1 MPAKI
6 EQIRLG
12 RTELMVGRTGFGAL
26 PIQRVD
32 FETAKVI
39 LQKAYAGG
47 INFFDTARGYTD
59 SEEKIGYALGEV
71 RKKIVLATKASASD
85 RSTLLKH
92 LKTSLQCMKTDQV
105 DIFQLHNPK
114 DLPNHKDPDSPYAG
128 LLEARQKG
136 MTRFIGITSHRLDNA
151 LKAAASGLYD
161 TVQFPLSAI
170 SSDKDLQLVQVC
182 QNNDVGLIAMKPLC
196 GGMLSNAASAFA
208 FLRQFDNLVPLW
220 GIQRQSELEE
230 FLTLEKNPP
239 VLDKQM
245 LTAIEKDRAKLASDF
260 CRGCGYCLPC
270 PVDIPIPMASRM
282 GYLLRRAPVAN
293 FLTEEWQEKMQRTE
307 NCTECGQCADRCP
320 YQLNPPSIF
329 RKMYEDYKTFLK

>member
-1 MPAKI
+1 M

-32 FETAKVI
+32 FETAKMI
-39 LQKAYAGG
+39 LQKAHGGG

-59 SEEKIGYALGEV
+59 SEEKIGYALGDV
-71 RKKIVLATKASASD
+71 RENIILATKASAGD
-85 RSTLLKH
+85 RAAMLKH
-92 LKTSLQCMKTDQV
+92 LQKSLQCMKTDRI

-114 DLPNHKDPDSPYAG
+114 ELPDPDDPESSYGG
-128 LLEARQKG
+128 LLEAREKG
-136 MTRFIGITSHRLDNA
+136 MIRFIGITSHRLDHA

-182 QNNDVGLIAMKPLC
+182 RNNDIGLIAMKPLC
-196 GGMLSNAASAFA
+196 GGMLSNAALAFG
-208 FLRQFDNLVPLW
+208 FLRQFDNLVPVW

-239 VLDKQM
+239 VMDEQM
-245 LTAIEKDRAKLASDF
+245 LAAIEKDRAELASDF

-282 GYLLRRAPVAN
+282 AYLLRRAPTAN
-293 FLTEEWQEKMQRTE
+293 FLTEEWQEKMQRIE
-307 NCTECGQCADRCP
+307 NCTECGQCAKRCP
-320 YQLNPPSIF
+320 YQLEPPSIF